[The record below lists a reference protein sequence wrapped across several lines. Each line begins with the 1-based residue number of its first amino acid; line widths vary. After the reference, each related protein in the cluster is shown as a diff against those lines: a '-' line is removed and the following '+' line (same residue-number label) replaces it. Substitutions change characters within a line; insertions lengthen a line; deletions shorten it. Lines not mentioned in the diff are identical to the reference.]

1 MQQGRG
7 RLRPAPAILI
17 YNLKGCTMMKN
28 FYTMTIG
35 GEEYRMR
42 LTAGAIMQIEKK
54 LGKPLFKALETIQDN
69 MVETITTIIWG
80 AMQPLNAGFTMEK
93 ATALF
98 DDYIDD
104 GRSIEELMLEINDL
118 FEASGFFKKGQA

>member
-1 MQQGRG
+1 M
-7 RLRPAPAILI
+7 
-17 YNLKGCTMMKN
+17 NK
-28 FYTMTIG
+28 FYTMMVN
-35 GEEYRMR
+35 GEEYKMR
-42 LTAGAIMQIEKK
+42 LTAGAIIQIEKK
-54 LGKPLFKALETIQDN
+54 LGKPLFKALETIQEN

-104 GRSIEELMLEINDL
+104 GHSIEELMQEINGL

>member
-1 MQQGRG
+1 M
-7 RLRPAPAILI
+7 
-17 YNLKGCTMMKN
+17 NK
-28 FYTMTIG
+28 FYTMTVG
-35 GEEYRMR
+35 GEEYKMR

-80 AMQPLNAGFTMEK
+80 AMQPLNAGFTIEK

-98 DDYIDD
+98 DDYIDE
-104 GRSIEELMLEINDL
+104 GHSLEELIQEMNAL
-118 FEASGFFKKGQA
+118 FETSGFFRKGQA

>member
-1 MQQGRG
+1 M
-7 RLRPAPAILI
+7 
-17 YNLKGCTMMKN
+17 NK
-28 FYTMTIG
+28 FYTMTVG
-35 GEEYRMR
+35 GEEYKMR

-80 AMQPLNAGFTMEK
+80 AMQPLNAGFTIEK

-98 DDYIDD
+98 DDYIDE
-104 GRSIEELMLEINDL
+104 GHSLEELIQEINAL
-118 FEASGFFKKGQA
+118 FETSGFFRKGQA

>member
-1 MQQGRG
+1 M
-7 RLRPAPAILI
+7 
-17 YNLKGCTMMKN
+17 NK
-28 FYTMTIG
+28 FYTMTVN
-35 GEEYRMR
+35 GEEYKMR
-42 LTAGAIMQIEKK
+42 LTASAIMQIEKK

-80 AMQPLNAGFTMEK
+80 AMQPLGAGFTMEK

>member
-1 MQQGRG
+1 M
-7 RLRPAPAILI
+7 
-17 YNLKGCTMMKN
+17 NK
-28 FYTMTIG
+28 FYSMTVG
-35 GEEYRMR
+35 GEEYKMR
-42 LTAGAIMQIEKK
+42 LTASAIMQIEKK
-54 LGKPLFKALETIQDN
+54 LDKPLFKALETIQDN
-69 MVETITTIIWG
+69 MVETITTILWG

-104 GRSIEELMLEINDL
+104 GRSIEELMMEINGL

>member
-17 YNLKGCTMMKN
+17 YNMKGCTMMKN

-42 LTAGAIMQIEKK
+42 LTAGAIMSIEKK

-69 MVETITTIIWG
+69 LIETVTTILWG
-80 AMQPLNAGFTMEK
+80 ALQPLNANISYDSVLG
-93 ATALF
+93 LY
-98 DDYIDD
+98 DQYIDD
-104 GRSIEELMLEINDL
+104 GRSVEDLMQEINGL

>member
-1 MQQGRG
+1 M
-7 RLRPAPAILI
+7 
-17 YNLKGCTMMKN
+17 NK
-28 FYTMTIG
+28 FYTMTVN
-35 GEEYRMR
+35 GEEYKMR
-42 LTAGAIMQIEKK
+42 LTASAIMQIEKK

-104 GRSIEELMLEINDL
+104 GRSIEELMLEINGL

>member
-1 MQQGRG
+1 M
-7 RLRPAPAILI
+7 
-17 YNLKGCTMMKN
+17 NK
-28 FYTMTIG
+28 FYTMTVG
-35 GEEYRMR
+35 GEEYKMR
-42 LTAGAIMQIEKK
+42 LTASAIMQIEKK

-104 GRSIEELMLEINDL
+104 GRSIEELMLEIIDL